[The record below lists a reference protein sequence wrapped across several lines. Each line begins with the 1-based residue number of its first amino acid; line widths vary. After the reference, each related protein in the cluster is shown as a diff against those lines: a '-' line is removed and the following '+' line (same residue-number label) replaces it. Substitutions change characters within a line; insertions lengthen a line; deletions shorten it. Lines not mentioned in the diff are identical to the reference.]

1 MNEVLC
7 RLCETFTSNIADAL
21 NLMVIG
27 MGTVLVFLCIMI
39 LVMHLMSGVVIFL
52 NKYFPEEVPEVVKKT
67 AKKVTD
73 DADIA
78 VAVLS
83 AMLKK

>member
-1 MNEVLC
+1 MNELLC
-7 RLCETFTSNIADAL
+7 KLCETFTANIADAL

-39 LVMHLMSGVVIFL
+39 LVMYMMSKSVIFL
-52 NKYFPEEVPEVVKKT
+52 NKYFPAEIPEVVKKT
-67 AKKVTD
+67 SKKVTD

-78 VAVLS
+78 VALLA

>member
-1 MNEVLC
+1 MSELLC
-7 RLCETFTSNIADAL
+7 GLCETFTTNIADAL

-27 MGTVLVFLCIMI
+27 MGTVLIFLCIMI
-39 LVMHLMSGVVIFL
+39 VVMHLMSKSVMVL
-52 NKYFPEEVPEVVKKT
+52 NRYFPEEIPAA
-67 AKKVTD
+67 AKKISKKITD
-73 DADIA
+73 DADVA